1 MPMAQP
7 LAPPAKPAIFIQ
19 LNILGGGDLL
29 QSPPREIR
37 PARPLELNQHFL
49 GRLQKGKIHH
59 GRARKPRPTWVKCR
73 SAVRISVIPSSTIMA
88 IVERSVND
96 ILGLS
101 ENRFRRSIVLENRA
115 LVTSCMS
122 MKGDRTTS
130 VVKCHASSN
139 GRRLNKSV
147 NVSSRMKFDVTAPP
161 ERRACRKISAAASWP
176 ESPRSAT
183 ATQPHVSIKSF
194 TQDRHRTILHQ
205 YFGITCHRKWTQS
218 H

>member
-1 MPMAQP
+1 M
-7 LAPPAKPAIFIQ
+7 
-19 LNILGGGDLL
+19 
-29 QSPPREIR
+29 
-37 PARPLELNQHFL
+37 
-49 GRLQKGKIHH
+49 
-59 GRARKPRPTWVKCR
+59 KCW

-101 ENRFRRSIVLENRA
+101 ENLFRRSIVLENRA

-161 ERRACRKISAAASWP
+161 ERRACRKISVAASWP
-176 ESPRSAT
+176 GSLRSAT
-183 ATQPHVSIKSF
+183 ATQPHVSTKTF
-194 TQDRHRTILHQ
+194 TRDRHRTILHQ
-205 YFGITCHRKWTQS
+205 YFGIMCRRKWTRS